1 VRSSQAGILSA
12 LLVALAIV
20 PVPRA
25 QAQGVRAAPPYTVVD
40 AQGRHP
46 VTAMRAGDQDVL
58 RLDELADLLQ
68 LSVRE
73 DRGLNALAI
82 SHKNATVV
90 LSLDQPLA
98 SVGGRLISMPIAP
111 IRDGARWLVPPDFL
125 GRAMGLIY
133 GSRLDVRR
141 ASRLILVGD
150 LAAPRI
156 TVQQE
161 RVAGG
166 LRITV
171 DSSPRATCLVQQ
183 EPRRLLLTFD
193 AALIDVAALP
203 DPDFP
208 AVVDSFSQTD
218 ATALALGLGL
228 RFGSYRSST
237 VPLDGG
243 ASRLVLDIQ
252 ASGPQPQAPPVTA
265 PPSVSAE
272 PPISLRAPAAP
283 AIRTIVIDPGHGGD
297 DVGAKGPKGTLEKD
311 VTLDVARRLKAA
323 IEGRLGIRVILARED
338 DRLVSLDD
346 RASIANN
353 NKADLFISLHAN
365 ASPSRESRGA
375 EVFYLSLDGYGE
387 EARRMAENPQ
397 SNPLPALGGGRRD
410 VEFILWDMA
419 QARHLAESAVFAGMV
434 EESLRPRVEMRTR
447 SIQQAAFRVLVGA
460 NMPAVLVEMGFITNP
475 DQEAQLTSDG
485 FKNAVVQ
492 ALYEATVHYRDHV
505 EARQ

>member
-1 VRSSQAGILSA
+1 VRSPQTGFLSA
-12 LLVALAIV
+12 ILVALV
-20 PVPRA
+20 LGPVPHA
-25 QAQGVRAAPPYTVVD
+25 QAQAVRSAPPYTVVN

-68 LSVRE
+68 LTVRE
-73 DRGLNALAI
+73 DRGQNALTI
-82 SHKNATVV
+82 THHNATIV

-98 SVGGRLISMPIAP
+98 SVGGRLLSMPIAP
-111 IRDGARWLVPPDFL
+111 VRDGARWLVPPDVL

-133 GSRLDVRR
+133 GSRIDVRR

-150 LAAPRI
+150 IVAPRV

-171 DSSPRATCLVQQ
+171 DASPRAACSIQQ
-183 EPRRLLLTFD
+183 EPRRLLLKFE
-193 AALIDVAALP
+193 AALLDVAPLP

-208 AVVDSFSQTD
+208 AVVDSFSLTD
-218 ATALALGLGL
+218 PTALALGLGP
-228 RFGSYRSST
+228 RFGTFRAST
-237 VPLDGG
+237 VSLDGG

-252 ASGPQPQAPPVTA
+252 SVGPQPQAPPVTP
-265 PPSVSAE
+265 PPSVSTE
-272 PPISLRAPAAP
+272 TQISLGGPTSA

-297 DVGAKGPKGTLEKD
+297 DVGAKGPKGTLEKN
-311 VTLDVARRLKAA
+311 VTLDVARRLKAS
-323 IEGRLGIRVILARED
+323 IEGHLGIRVILARED
-338 DRLVSLDD
+338 DRLVPLDD

-397 SNPLPALGGGRRD
+397 ANPLPTLGGGRRD

-475 DQEAQLTSDG
+475 DQEAQLTSDA

-492 ALYEATVHYRDHV
+492 ALYEAIVHYRDHV
-505 EARQ
+505 ESRQ